1 MNTNRLVADLIHEEF
16 WFSERTREIF
26 TEGVCYTL
34 AKSVA
39 RRVGGT
45 VMYVVDSSSNE
56 PFHAVVKVKDLYVDI
71 YGVWKLENLLL
82 FWDRYNVSISHKNE
96 GLEYRLIDE
105 STLKEH
111 SEHPT
116 EDVETIDPSYFD
128 KVVDI
133 IVKQLNM
140 DPSYFGKV
148 VDTIVT
154 HVNTEL

>member
-1 MNTNRLVADLIHEEF
+1 MNTNRLVADLIHDEF

-26 TEGVCYTL
+26 TEGACYTL

-39 RRVGGT
+39 RLVGGT

-56 PFHAVVKVKDLYVDI
+56 PFHAVVKVKDFYVDI

-82 FWDRYNVSISHKNE
+82 FWDRYNVSISHRNE
-96 GLEYRLIDE
+96 GLEYRLVDE
-105 STLKEH
+105 STL

-116 EDVETIDPSYFD
+116 EDIETIDPSYFD

-133 IVKQLNM
+133 IVKQLNI

-154 HVNTEL
+154 HVTTEM